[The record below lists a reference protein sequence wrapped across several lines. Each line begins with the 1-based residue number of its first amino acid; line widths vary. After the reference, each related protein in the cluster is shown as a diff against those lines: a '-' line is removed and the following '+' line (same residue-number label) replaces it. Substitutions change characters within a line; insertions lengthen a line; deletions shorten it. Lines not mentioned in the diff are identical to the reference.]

1 VLIARCRA
9 ISARYVR
16 LEKLAM
22 IGIGMFL
29 RRKSHASLP
38 KLPVINARA
47 IRWLLF
53 CGIAACLL
61 LTIFVIAAA
70 LLTPDYS
77 RWLEPISQ
85 MGAEGRPHAQVI
97 NAGFIIIGL
106 LLSGFAYGLYCHLG
120 RCILAKM
127 VWLALAV
134 SSIGII
140 LLGIFQAD
148 WKALGVTGT
157 LEDNLHSVFAQVT
170 FISFVTCM
178 AMFTML
184 AHRKRLW
191 CAFKRVSLAF
201 FLANLVLLALLD
213 AQVSWAG
220 HGALEFSFM
229 GLSLVWLVAVSLR
242 SLRLPAHALLPQ
254 SP

>member
-1 VLIARCRA
+1 
-9 ISARYVR
+9 
-16 LEKLAM
+16 M
-22 IGIGMFL
+22 IGIGTFL
-29 RRKSHASLP
+29 ERKGHTSLP
-38 KLPVINARA
+38 KLAVTKERA

-53 CGIAACLL
+53 CGIAAPILL
-61 LTIFVIAAA
+61 AIFVTVAA

-85 MGAEGRPHAQVI
+85 LGAEGRPYAQVM

-106 LLSGFAYGLYCHLG
+106 LISFFAYGLYCRLG

-127 VWLALAV
+127 VWLLLAV
-134 SSIGII
+134 SSIGIV

-157 LEDNLHSVFAQVT
+157 LEGNLHTVFAQVA
-170 FISFVTCM
+170 FIAFLTCI
-178 AMFTML
+178 AVFTRL
-184 AHRKRLW
+184 AHRNPSWRDLTR
-191 CAFKRVSLAF
+191 ASLAV

-213 AQVSWAG
+213 AEVSWAG
-220 HGALEFSFM
+220 QGVLELSFV
-229 GLSLVWLVAVSLR
+229 GLSLVWLVAVSLQ
-242 SLRLPAHALLPQ
+242 SLRLPVHAELQQ